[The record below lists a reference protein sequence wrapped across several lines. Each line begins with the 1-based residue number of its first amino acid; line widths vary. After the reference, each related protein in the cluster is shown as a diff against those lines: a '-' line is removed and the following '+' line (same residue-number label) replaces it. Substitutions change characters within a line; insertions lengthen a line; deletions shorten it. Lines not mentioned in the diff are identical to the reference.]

1 MEALIKTLEGQ
12 QAAARARIAE
22 KEAILRPVSSVG
34 PKGGNGGG
42 G

>member
-1 MEALIKTLEGQ
+1 MEPMIKKLEGQ

-22 KEAILRPVSSVG
+22 TEAILRPVSSIG
-34 PKGGNGGG
+34 PEGGNGGG